1 MTPEAIRSS
10 IVSRSDAT
18 LFERRG
24 IRGHLA
30 LHPAVSQ
37 FLLDN
42 ARGTSRGSGLNSVG
56 KALRTLDIRRTNEI
70 GISQGDINIPY

>member
-1 MTPEAIRSS
+1 MTPEATYQVNRFEAIGLYLGTWL
-10 IVSRSDAT
+10 RSDAT

-56 KALRTLDIRRTNEI
+56 KALRTLDI
-70 GISQGDINIPY
+70 G